1 MNNSQTISFWDFLLG
16 HSIEIPIIQRD
27 YAQGR
32 RGKEELRKGFLA
44 NLKAALDDKSTV
56 LKLDFVYGASKKKQL
71 NPLDGQQR
79 LTTLWLL
86 HWYIALRA
94 NVLGECCE
102 TLRKFTYETRISS
115 RDFCEQLCNADNFR
129 NFGGNDVVGY
139 IKRQT
144 WFYSAWK
151 QDPTIQ
157 SMLRMLSGT
166 YGSEAQEDGIEK
178 VFGST
183 NFEEYWNLLCSNDCP
198 IQFYYLPLENF
209 GLSDDLYIKMNAR
222 GKQLTSFENFK
233 ADFIGYITEQAKC
246 SSPEWNGLL
255 NPTSGLPVKM
265 DTVWTDIFWEEK
277 ANDYRID
284 EIYFAFINRFFW
296 NELFTGKKDGIYILD
311 IGKGDE
317 NTNSSYKYLND
328 SDNSNDY
335 DTRIAYKGLGEYR
348 YLNGEIPFRTFE
360 KLNKVLDNY
369 LEIRC
374 CRCMGAPI
382 IPECPWDHDFEFI
395 PSYIKDEETDENIV
409 VKNNSNES
417 IYQITYLNQVHRVV
431 FYAVCKFL
439 NEYNAG
445 SGAMYDQ
452 LERWMRV
459 VWNLVSSE
467 GIDGRPIIRSTQAM
481 RAAMELIQKLDV
493 QDVYGSLVNLK
504 DNEEGASDV
513 GNRLKEEIIKAEKIN
528 EDLSWEEKLKDAEK
542 LFKGGIRFLYH
553 NENDDDEVDWDKFDV
568 KFNAVKKYLDFDKN
582 RIKDEY
588 KVKFIKAFVFQNPI
602 DDICD
607 KELFNPKLSTWNWV
621 LNNSAYAKSVHVLLT
636 EDLDNI
642 KPLNGDGCDITP
654 SVDWPFDFMVDNYM
668 FGGRGRFHRVANV
681 WAFYRPYG
689 QKALLL
695 DQKDFA
701 RNRLLRLLLEHDKVQ
716 ISNIGIEGGNFFP
729 DWDIKFRYGEYA
741 LIWKHDNK
749 IYFDNVLGE
758 HCADANGISELEE
771 LIQRIK
777 NGIGEMN
784 AL

>member
-1 MNNSQTISFWDFLLG
+1 MNNSQTISFWNFLSG

-44 NLKAALDDKSTV
+44 NLKAALDGKQPT
-56 LKLDFVYGASKKKQL
+56 LKLDFVYGALKKEQL

-102 TLRKFTYETRISS
+102 TLRRFTYETRISS

-129 NFGGNDVVGY
+129 EFAGDDVVGY
-139 IKRQT
+139 ITRQT

-157 SMLRMLSGT
+157 SMLRMLCGT
-166 YGSEAQEDGIEK
+166 DTETPEDGIEK
-178 VFGST
+178 VFHSD
-183 NFEEYWNLLCSNDCP
+183 FKIYWNLLCGNDCP

-233 ADFIGYITEQAKC
+233 ADIIGYITEQAKD
-246 SSPEWNGLL
+246 SSPEWVGLL
-255 NPTSGLPVKM
+255 APGSGLPVNM
-265 DTVWTDIFWEEK
+265 DTKWTDIFWDKK

-296 NELFTGKKDGIYILD
+296 NELFTGKKDGGHILD

-317 NTNSSYKYLND
+317 NKNSSYKYLND

-335 DTRIAYKGLGEYR
+335 DTRIAYEGLGKYR
-348 YLNGEIPFRTFE
+348 YLDGEIPFKTFE

-445 SGAMYDQ
+445 SVAIYDQ
-452 LERWMRV
+452 LKRWMRV

-493 QDVYGSLVNLK
+493 QDVYASLVNLK
-504 DNEEGASDV
+504 DNEEGATDV
-513 GNRLKEEIIKAEKIN
+513 VNRLKEEIVKARMIN
-528 EDLSWEEKLKDAEK
+528 EDLNWEQKLKDAEK

-553 NENDDDEVDWDKFDV
+553 NENDEVDWDNFDV

-654 SVDWPFDFMVDNYM
+654 SVDWPFDFMVDNYK

-689 QKALLL
+689 QEALLL
-695 DQKDFA
+695 DQKGFT
-701 RNRLLRLLLEHDKVQ
+701 RNSLLRSLLDEVQ
-716 ISNIGIEGGNFFP
+716 ISNISVGEKNFFG
-729 DWDIKFRYGEYA
+729 WDIKFRYGGYT
-741 LIWKHDNK
+741 LTWKHDNK
-749 IYFDNVLGE
+749 IYDDEVPE
-758 HCADANGISELEE
+758 SPRADVNGVYELDEI
-771 LIQRIK
+771 IQRLDK
-777 NGIGEMN
+777 SGEEMSDET
-784 AL
+784 

>member
-129 NFGGNDVVGY
+129 NFGGDDVVGY

-265 DTVWTDIFWEEK
+265 DSVWTDIFWEEK

-335 DTRIAYKGLGEYR
+335 DTRIAYEGLGKYR
-348 YLNGEIPFRTFE
+348 YLDGEIPFKTFE

-445 SGAMYDQ
+445 PGAMYYQ

-493 QDVYGSLVNLK
+493 QDVYASLVNLK
-504 DNEEGASDV
+504 DNEEGATDV
-513 GNRLKEEIIKAEKIN
+513 VNRLKEEIIKAEKIN
-528 EDLSWEEKLKDAEK
+528 EDLNWEQKLKDAEK

-553 NENDDDEVDWDKFDV
+553 NENDEEVDWDNFDV

-668 FGGRGRFHRVANV
+668 FGGRGRFRRVANV

-749 IYFDNVLGE
+749 IYFGE

>member
-129 NFGGNDVVGY
+129 NFGGDDVVGY

-178 VFGST
+178 VFGSST
-183 NFEEYWNLLCSNDCP
+183 FEEYWNLLCSNDCP
-198 IQFYYLPLENF
+198 IKFYYLPLENF

-296 NELFTGKKDGIYILD
+296 NELFTGKKDGNYILD

-328 SDNSNDY
+328 SDNSYDY

-369 LEIRC
+369 LAIRC
-374 CRCMGAPI
+374 SMGVEGGGQTILA
-382 IPECPWDHDFEFI
+382 CGWDSGFKFI
-395 PSYIKDEETDENIV
+395 PSYIKEENGENV
-409 VKNNSNES
+409 TVKNNSNES

-439 NEYNAG
+439 NEYDVEPG
-445 SGAMYDQ
+445 EV
-452 LERWMRV
+452 LERLKRWMRV

-467 GIDGRPIIRSTQAM
+467 GIDGHPIIRSTQAM
-481 RAAMELIQKLDV
+481 RAAIDLIQKLNV
-493 QDVYGSLVNLK
+493 RDVYASLVELNK
-504 DNEEGASDV
+504 NEIGASEV

-528 EDLSWEEKLKDAEK
+528 EDLSWEEKLINAEK
-542 LFKGGIRFLYH
+542 FFKGGIRFLYH
-553 NENDDDEVDWDKFDV
+553 DGENNDDDWENFDKKFD
-568 KFNAVKKYLDFDKN
+568 AVKEYFNFDKN
-582 RIKDEY
+582 CIKEKY
-588 KVKFIKAFVFQNPI
+588 KVKFIKAFVVQNTI
-602 DDICD
+602 DSIRD

-621 LNNSAYAKSVHVLLT
+621 LNNSDYAKSVHVLLT
-636 EDLDNI
+636 EDLDNV
-642 KPLNGDGCDITP
+642 KPLDEEGNKNAP
-654 SVDWPFDFMVDNYM
+654 SADWPFKYMIEDSM
-668 FGGRGRFHRVANV
+668 FGGRGRFHLMANV
-681 WAFYRPYG
+681 WAFYKPYG

-716 ISNIGIEGGNFFP
+716 ISNIGVEGGNFFP

-749 IYFDNVLGE
+749 IYFDNELGE

-777 NGIGEMN
+777 NGIGDMN